1 MERQKQIHDH
11 KTIRPVL
18 QQGPAKRMVRGGLYD
33 FKKKNEEF
41 KKRHQHQTNEQQKIH
56 IHSNPN
62 PKNKK
67 RKFSDD
73 WKKFHVQIK
82 MYLIRLTI
90 VK

>member
-18 QQGPAKRMVRGGLYD
+18 KQDAAQRMVRGGLYD

-41 KKRHQHQTNEQQKIH
+41 KNKRQQNQNQRREAKIY

-62 PKNKK
+62 PKNRK
-67 RKFSDD
+67 RKFNDD
-73 WKKFHVQIK
+73 
-82 MYLIRLTI
+82 
-90 VK
+90 